1 MESLAPRGARV
12 NPRGPLAG
20 VRVLD
25 FSTLLPGPL
34 ATLILAE
41 AGAEVIKLER
51 PGGEELRGYEPA
63 FGSDSAQFAVLN
75 AGKRSVVF
83 DAKDPEGIE
92 RLRVLLES
100 ADVLVEQFRPGV
112 MARLGLGYDDVH
124 AINPRLVYCSIN
136 GFGSSGA
143 RAGLAAHDLNY
154 VAESGLLALVAG
166 SDGTPNLPPALIADI
181 GGGALP
187 AVINI
192 LLALRERDATGVGR
206 RVEVAMSEAVLTFAP
221 WALLTHA
228 VSGAAPAPNTDRLNG
243 GSPRYRVYRTADRRY
258 LAVAPLEQRFWE
270 TFCEEIGLPH
280 ELRDHRNDPAA
291 TIDAVTAIVATR
303 TADAW
308 MTRFAGLDVCVTIVR
323 DVGEAR
329 TDPVYAEHGVF
340 AYQVEAA
347 GERIAALPLP
357 LDPGFRDG
365 VFVKS
370 APALGEGNELL
381 AAQTFEGRARRIGS

>member
-1 MESLAPRGARV
+1 
-12 NPRGPLAG
+12 
-20 VRVLD
+20 
-25 FSTLLPGPL
+25 
-34 ATLILAE
+34 
-41 AGAEVIKLER
+41 
-51 PGGEELRGYEPA
+51 
-63 FGSDSAQFAVLN
+63 VLN
-75 AGKRSVVF
+75 GGKRSVVF
-83 DAKDPEGIE
+83 DAKEPDALD
-92 RLRVLLES
+92 RLRRLIES

-143 RAGLAAHDLNY
+143 RAALAAHDLNY

-192 LLALRERDATGVGR
+192 LLALRERDATGAGR

-221 WALLTHA
+221 WALLTQA
-228 VSGAAPAPNTDRLNG
+228 VSGAAPPPNTDRLSG
-243 GSPRYRVYRTADRRY
+243 GSPRYRVYRTAEGRY
-258 LAVAPLEQRFWE
+258 LAAAPLEQRFWE
-270 TFCEEIGLPH
+270 TFCEVIDLPQ
-280 ELRDHRNDPAA
+280 ELRDDRRDPAA
-291 TIDAVTAIVATR
+291 TIDAVSAIVATR
-303 TADAW
+303 TAAAW
-308 MTRFAGLDVCVTIVR
+308 MARFAGLDVCVSIVR

-329 TDPVYAEHGVF
+329 ADPEYAEHGVF
-340 AYQVEAA
+340 AYQVEAG

-365 VFVKS
+365 VLVKR
-370 APALGEGNELL
+370 APALGEGNDLL
-381 AAQTFEGRARRIGS
+381 APQTFQARARRNGP

>member
-1 MESLAPRGARV
+1 MSA
-12 NPRGPLAG
+12 RGPLAG

-41 AGAEVIKLER
+41 AGAEVIKIER

-63 FGSDSAQFAVLN
+63 FGNDSAQFALLN
-75 AGKRSVVF
+75 GGKRSVVF
-83 DAKDPEGIE
+83 DAKAPDALD
-92 RLRVLLES
+92 RLKVLLEG

-112 MARLGLGYDDVH
+112 MARLGLGYDHVH
-124 AINPRLVYCSIN
+124 AINSRLVYCSIN

-166 SDGTPNLPPALIADI
+166 PGGTPNLPPALIADI

-206 RVEVAMSEAVLTFAP
+206 QVEIAMSEAVLTFQP

-228 VSGAAPAPNTDRLNG
+228 LSGAVPAPNTDRLNG
-243 GSPRYRVYRTADRRY
+243 GSPRYQVYRAADGRH
-258 LAVAPLEQRFWE
+258 LAVAPLEQRFWDE
-270 TFCEEIGLPH
+270 FCDAIDLPPT
-280 ELRDHRNDPAA
+280 LRDSGRDPAA
-291 TIDAVTAIVATR
+291 TIGAVAAIVATR

-308 MTRFAGLDVCVTIVR
+308 MVRFAGRDVCCSIVR

-329 TDPVYAEHGVF
+329 ADPVYAERGVF
-340 AYQVEAA
+340 AYQVEAG
-347 GERIAALPLP
+347 GETISALPLP
-357 LDPGFRDG
+357 LDPGLRDG
-365 VFVKS
+365 VHVKR
-370 APALGEGNELL
+370 APALGEANELL
-381 AAQTFEGRARRIGS
+381 AAQTFDARTRKDGS

>member
-1 MESLAPRGARV
+1 MNA
-12 NPRGPLAG
+12 RGPLAG

-41 AGAEVIKLER
+41 AGAEVIKIER
-51 PGGEELRGYEPA
+51 PGGEELRRYEPPL
-63 FGSDSAQFAVLN
+63 GDDSAQFAVLN
-75 AGKRSVVF
+75 GGKRSVVF
-83 DAKDPEGIE
+83 DAKEPDALD
-92 RLRVLLES
+92 RLHGLIES

-143 RAGLAAHDLNY
+143 RAALAAHDLNY
-154 VAESGLLALVAG
+154 VAESGLLALVADD
-166 SDGTPNLPPALIADI
+166 DGTPNLPPALIADI

-228 VSGAAPAPNTDRLNG
+228 VTGAAPAPNTDRLSG
-243 GSPRYRVYRTADRRY
+243 GSPRYQVYRTADGRY
-258 LAVAPLEQRFWE
+258 LAAAPLEQRFWE
-270 TFCEEIGLPH
+270 TFCEAIGLPR
-280 ELRDHRNDPAA
+280 ELRDDRDDPAA

-308 MTRFAGLDVCVTIVR
+308 MARFAGLDVCATIVR
-323 DVGEAR
+323 DVGDAR
-329 TDPVYAEHGVF
+329 TDPIYAEHGVF
-340 AYQVEAA
+340 AYQVEAG

-365 VFVKS
+365 VLVKR
-370 APALGEGNELL
+370 APSLGEGNELL
-381 AAQTFEGRARRIGS
+381 AAQTFEARARKGGS